1 VSKSVLKEAACIAM
15 EQLHDVCRYALE
27 TIITLHHHYQTI
39 ILNQIYNGNQD
50 EMSNKKRGGKGG
62 AQTTLQQKKSHDV
75 DRPTQL
81 HTTNRN
87 KTAKKDRN
95 R

>member
-50 EMSNKKRGGKGG
+50 EMSNKKRGGEGG
-62 AQTTLQQKKSHDV
+62 RTDHTPTKKSHDV

-81 HTTNRN
+81 HTRNRN